1 MALFGSLN
9 ALPLEK
15 LLQLL
20 AHKEGAVEIWN
31 VKDIPATTLY
41 LKPGYIRSIDQHGK
55 PLEALAAK
63 ATLQALLQAREGSF
77 EFLPGAKPKHKVRL
91 NWPVEKVLLST
102 VTLQDELER
111 YRPYFPHPKAIFK
124 ASEVAKKH
132 LPEESFLAKSLPYL
146 EKGVSAEGLSKALS
160 LPLDLVRFHLFRL
173 ERKGLVQRT
182 GQMESSRPGLLELRV
197 LRPGPTIS

>member
-1 MALFGSLN
+1 MALFGSLD
-9 ALPLEK
+9 ALPLEE

-20 AHKEGAVEIWN
+20 SHKEGALEIWK
-31 VKDIPATTLY
+31 VKDIPATTIY

-91 NWPVEKVLLST
+91 NWPVEKVLLSA

-124 ASEVAKKH
+124 ASGVAKKH
-132 LPEESFLAKSLPYL
+132 LLEESFLAKSLPYL
-146 EKGVSAEGLSKALS
+146 EKGVAAEGLSKALG

-182 GQMESSRPGLLELRV
+182 GQMESSRPGLLGQLLR
-197 LRPGPTIS
+197 G

>member
-20 AHKEGAVEIWN
+20 AHKEGALETWN
-31 VKDIPATTLY
+31 VKDIPATTIY

-91 NWPVEKVLLST
+91 NWPVGKVLLST

-111 YRPYFPHPKAIFK
+111 YRPYFPPPKAIFK
-124 ASEVAKKH
+124 ASAVAKKH

-146 EKGVSAEGLSKALS
+146 EKGVSAEGLSKALG

-182 GQMESSRPGLLELRV
+182 GQMESGRPGLLGQLLHGV
-197 LRPGPTIS
+197 KL

>member
-9 ALPLEK
+9 ALPLEE

-20 AHKEGAVEIWN
+20 AHKEGALETWN

-77 EFLPGAKPKHKVRL
+77 EFLPEAKPKHKVRL

-124 ASEVAKKH
+124 ASEVAKKY
-132 LPEESFLAKSLPYL
+132 LLEESFLAQSLPYL

-182 GQMESSRPGLLELRV
+182 GQMESGRLGLLGQLLNGVR
-197 LRPGPTIS
+197 L

>member
-9 ALPLEK
+9 ALPLEE

-20 AHKEGAVEIWN
+20 AHKEGALEIWN
-31 VKDIPATTLY
+31 LKNIPATTLY

-77 EFLPGAKPKHKVRL
+77 EFLPEAKPKHKVRL

-124 ASEVAKKH
+124 ASEVAKKY
-132 LPEESFLAKSLPYL
+132 LLEESFLAQSLPYL

-182 GQMESSRPGLLELRV
+182 GQMESGRLGLLGQLLNGVR
-197 LRPGPTIS
+197 L

>member
-9 ALPLEK
+9 ALPLEE

-20 AHKEGAVEIWN
+20 AHKEGALEIWN
-31 VKDIPATTLY
+31 LKDIPATTIY

-77 EFLPGAKPKHKVRL
+77 EFLPEAKPKHKVRL
-91 NWPVEKVLLST
+91 NWPVERVLLST

-111 YRPYFPHPKAIFK
+111 YRPYFPPPKAIFK
-124 ASEVAKKH
+124 ASDVAKKY
-132 LPEESFLAKSLPYL
+132 LLEESFLAKSFPYL

-182 GQMESSRPGLLELRV
+182 GQMESGRLGLLGQLLNGVR
-197 LRPGPTIS
+197 L

>member
-77 EFLPGAKPKHKVRL
+77 EFLPGAKPKHKARL

-102 VTLQDELER
+102 ITLQDELER

-132 LPEESFLAKSLPYL
+132 IPEESFLAKSLPYL

-182 GQMESSRPGLLELRV
+182 GQMESSRPGLLGQLLSGVR
-197 LRPGPTIS
+197 L